1 MISRISGKSNPQSH
15 EIPMILAS
23 HVIPIAISYPFFQ
36 VPRARRIPVR
46 RASAAARE
54 AQGWGGPGAPNGK
67 WWFKQQKNVLSCD
80 FTNINLH
87 FLVEIYQFHNFSR
100 RSRGEMMEFIG
111 FNESNWVCLM
121 FVRY

>member
-1 MISRISGKSNPQSH
+1 
-15 EIPMILAS
+15 MILAS

-54 AQGWGGPGAPNGK
+54 AQVGAVQVLQTENGG
-67 WWFKQQKNVLSCD
+67 LSSKKCAFMW

-87 FLVEIYQFHNFSR
+87 FLVENISISQFFQAVSR
-100 RSRGEMMEFIG
+100 RNDGIH
-111 FNESNWVCLM
+111 WV
-121 FVRY
+121 